1 MKFLKSFSDWIE
13 NNSIRENIVAANSYI
28 QKKEA
33 DRLGADPD
41 ERRFKIKM
49 TQPLTKPAPT
59 KTPVRKPM
67 TPSRPSPIP
76 TKQPFKAPEPAKADA
91 EDVLKRL
98 KYLTD
103 EEL

>member
-1 MKFLKSFSDWIE
+1 MKQYRISTENLNQDSPDDCFLDPSDPILE
-13 NNSIRENIVAANSYI
+13 FFM
-28 QKKEA
+28 
-33 DRLGADPD
+33 DG
-41 ERRFKIKM
+41 
-49 TQPLTKPAPT
+49 PLVKPAPT

-76 TKQPFKAPEPAKADA
+76 SKQPFKAPEPAKAEA

-98 KYLTD
+98 DYLTD